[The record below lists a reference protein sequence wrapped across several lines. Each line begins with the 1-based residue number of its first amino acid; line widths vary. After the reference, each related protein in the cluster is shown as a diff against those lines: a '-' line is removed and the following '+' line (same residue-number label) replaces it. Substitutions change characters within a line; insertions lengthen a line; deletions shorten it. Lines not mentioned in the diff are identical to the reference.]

1 MRRKIV
7 TSYINPDMDGTAS
20 MYAYVEFLRKRGEE
34 AGYYFEGIPKKE
46 VRIVSE
52 LFNIKLEKTHAI
64 HDNDRFVLVDTNDV
78 VELPKCVIK
87 ENVVE
92 IIDHHKKREWLTW
105 NEKVNIQI
113 ELIGSAATLIAEKF
127 KNENIEISK
136 EAAILL
142 YYGIISNTMNLK
154 IKMTSKKDIE
164 MAEWLKGKVPEINDK
179 ITEEIF
185 IKKSEIGD
193 ALREEM
199 EVELKDQFVTISW
212 SMGQLEIANVESFL
226 EKYERDIRNILHT
239 VKIENDVEYI
249 SVNCMDILNGYSI
262 VLAYDEKTAKIISEV
277 NNLNFDGLKA
287 KTDELISR
295 KELVQVV
302 REKFKK

>member
-1 MRRKIV
+1 M
-7 TSYINPDMDGTAS
+7 
-20 MYAYVEFLRKRGEE
+20 
-34 AGYYFEGIPKKE
+34 PKY
-46 VRIVSE
+46 
-52 LFNIKLEKTHAI
+52 
-64 HDNDRFVLVDTNDV
+64 
-78 VELPKCVIK
+78 VIK

-226 EKYERDIRNILHT
+226 EKYEKDIRNILHT